1 MSVVKRVICDRCQK
15 EIEESYQLR
24 IGKIHRL
31 KEQESVERAEFEL
44 VPEIM
49 DEVDLCRDCVHEV
62 LSGAML
68 FDVCQ
73 QLMDAAEEEDT
84 ADDAE
89 DDPEE
94 ETNTGPE
101 ESKEEP
107 TAEEPGQEEPVKAEK
122 QGPVKEEPVKEE
134 PPTAKGGRKIDVGS
148 VYALYE
154 AGWMP
159 EEIAADQHCSVAAVY
174 YHLDKKY
181 PRKKGTR
188 K

>member
-15 EIEESYQLR
+15 EIEESYQIR

-73 QLMDAAEEEDT
+73 QLMDAAEKEDT
-84 ADDAE
+84 ADEAE
-89 DDPEE
+89 DAPEAE
-94 ETNTGPE
+94 EP
-101 ESKEEP
+101 KEEP
-107 TAEEPGQEEPVKAEK
+107 AAEEPGKEEPVKAEE
-122 QGPVKEEPVKEE
+122 PEPVKEV
-134 PPTAKGGRKIDVGS
+134 PPTAKGGRKIDVGKLF
-148 VYALYE
+148 ALYE
-154 AGWMP
+154 GGWMP
-159 EEIAADQHCSVAAVY
+159 EEIARDLGCSVAAVK
-174 YHLDKKY
+174 YHLDKK
-181 PRKKGTR
+181 KKGAR

>member
-15 EIEESYQLR
+15 EIEESYQIR

-62 LSGAML
+62 LLGAML

-73 QLMDAAEEEDT
+73 QLMDAAEKEDT
-84 ADDAE
+84 ADEAE
-89 DDPEE
+89 DAPEAE
-94 ETNTGPE
+94 EP
-101 ESKEEP
+101 KEEP
-107 TAEEPGQEEPVKAEK
+107 AAEEPGKEEPVKAEE
-122 QGPVKEEPVKEE
+122 PEPVKEV
-134 PPTAKGGRKIDVGS
+134 PPTAKGGRKIDVGKLF
-148 VYALYE
+148 ALYE
-154 AGWMP
+154 GGWMP
-159 EEIAADQHCSVAAVY
+159 EEIARDLGCSVAAVK
-174 YHLDKKY
+174 YHLDKK
-181 PRKKGTR
+181 KKGAR

>member
-84 ADDAE
+84 ADEA
-89 DDPEE
+89 EE
-94 ETNTGPE
+94 ETNTEPE

-107 TAEEPGQEEPVKAEK
+107 AAEEPGQEEPVKAEE
-122 QGPVKEEPVKEE
+122 PEPEPVKEV
-134 PPTAKGGRKIDVGS
+134 PPTAKGGRKIDVGKLF
-148 VYALYE
+148 ALYE
-154 AGWMP
+154 GGWMP
-159 EEIAADQHCSVAAVY
+159 EEIARDLGCSVAAVK
-174 YHLDKKY
+174 YHLDKK
-181 PRKKGTR
+181 KKGAR

>member
-15 EIEESYQLR
+15 EIDESYQLR

-31 KEQESVERAEFEL
+31 KERESVERAEFEL

-84 ADDAE
+84 ADEAE

-94 ETNTGPE
+94 EANSEPE
-101 ESKEEP
+101 ESEEEP
-107 TAEEPGQEEPVKAEK
+107 AAEEPGKEEPVKAEE
-122 QGPVKEEPVKEE
+122 PEPVKEVL
-134 PPTAKGGRKIDVGS
+134 PTAKGGRKIDVGKLF
-148 VYALYE
+148 ALYE
-154 AGWMP
+154 GGWMP
-159 EEIAADQHCSVAAVY
+159 EEIARDLGCSVAAVK
-174 YHLDKKY
+174 YHLDKK
-181 PRKKGTR
+181 KKGAR